1 MYISNGCSID
11 LFTLILAHAH
21 KDFRTATD
29 IYPHCCLQVG
39 YSRKCQSG
47 RVLKKLNKQSVV
59 ILTREHGIEVEDLFL

>member
-29 IYPHCCLQVG
+29 IYPHCCLHWLL
-39 YSRKCQSG
+39 SEMSKRESF
-47 RVLKKLNKQSVV
+47 KKLNKQSVV
-59 ILTREHGIEVEDLFL
+59 ILAREHGIEVEDLFL